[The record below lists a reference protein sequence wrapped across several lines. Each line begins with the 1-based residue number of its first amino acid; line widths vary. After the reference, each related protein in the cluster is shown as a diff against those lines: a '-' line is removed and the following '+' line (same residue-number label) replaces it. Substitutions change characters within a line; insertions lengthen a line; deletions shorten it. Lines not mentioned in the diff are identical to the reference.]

1 MTTLWGDSK
10 ARWGS
15 IWHSWAGAAIPLP
28 RARSV
33 SVLPATPVA
42 FIAPDQLGQLYTL
55 SPYGFP
61 SVVSPEAPPTWGD
74 LGATWGSFQFTWG
87 GREIVPAAF
96 SKTTA
101 VLIGPAVVSV
111 FARPGAGIPV
121 S

>member
-1 MTTLWGDSK
+1 MSAIWGDSK

-61 SVVSPEAPPTWGD
+61 AVVSPEAPP
-74 LGATWGSFQFTWG
+74 TWG

-101 VLIGPAVVSV
+101 VLIGQAVVSV